1 MIRRVPDPSEYKV
14 YIQVNAIFHSG
25 GQLLPVSFVWEDGR
39 RYNIDKIVSII
50 RLASLKAGGIGMRYT
65 CMVRGR

>member
-14 YIQVNAIFHSG
+14 YVEVTAVFHQD

-39 RYNIDKIVSII
+39 RYNMI
-50 RLASLKAGGIGMRYT
+50 RF
-65 CMVRGR
+65 